1 MPLLGYFSVVT
12 EEIAHSGQ
20 TGQESPLEPIHSEL
34 VAAAPAATV
43 LGDPGLPA
51 EERVAQAFL
60 VRHPPGT
67 RAVYRRALRHWAAW
81 CAAHEL
87 PPLQARREHVERWL
101 REQEEG
107 RAAAAAST
115 RAGRLA
121 AVGGFYE
128 VAVDEQLVIRNP
140 AARVRRPRLDDDSQR
155 LGVDRTEGTDLL
167 AAAQAAVTAAGDAP
181 VRPASQAKERRR
193 AGLRRAHRDHLL
205 ACLLLLNGLRIS
217 EALGLDV
224 EDLGTMRSH
233 RVARVR
239 RKGGRHQDVVLAP
252 RTAGALDDYLE
263 SRGNAP
269 TSGPLLVTR
278 SGERLDRWAAQK
290 VITRLGRAA
299 KIAHPVYPHALRHG
313 FVTAALDAG
322 VPLHRVQDAAGHRDP
337 RTTRRYDRAR
347 GALDNHAA
355 YVVGAYFA

>member
-1 MPLLGYFSVVT
+1 MTEKATHTAQTDQDGSSETPEALRGEVV
-12 EEIAHSGQ
+12 
-20 TGQESPLEPIHSEL
+20 
-34 VAAAPAATV
+34 AAPAGETE

-67 RAVYRRALRHWAAW
+67 RAVYARALRHWAAW
-81 CAAHEL
+81 CAGHEL
-87 PPLQARREHVERWL
+87 APLEARREHVELWL
-101 REQEEG
+101 REQEEPSVG
-107 RAAAAAST
+107 AAAAAST

-128 VAVDEQLVIRNP
+128 VAVDEQLVVRNP

-155 LGVDRTEGTDLL
+155 LGVDRAEGTDLL

-181 VRPASQAKERRR
+181 ARPPGQPEERRR

-217 EALGLDV
+217 EALSLDV
-224 EDLGTMRSH
+224 ENLVTVRSH

-239 RKGGRHQDVVLAP
+239 RKGGRDQDVVLAP
-252 RTAGALDDYLE
+252 RTAAALDDYLE
-263 SRGNAP
+263 AQGDPA

-278 SGERLDRWAAQK
+278 SGERLDRWAAGK
-290 VITRLGRAA
+290 VIHRLAKAA
-299 KIAHPVYPHALRHG
+299 RIPHPVYPHALRHG